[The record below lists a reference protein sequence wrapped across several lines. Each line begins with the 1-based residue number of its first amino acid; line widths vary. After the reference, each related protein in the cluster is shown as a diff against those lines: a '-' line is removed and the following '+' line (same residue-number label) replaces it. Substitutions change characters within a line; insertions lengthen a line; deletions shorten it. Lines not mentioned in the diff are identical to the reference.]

1 MTEEDLKRT
10 KEDFRDWLSH
20 PLTELFVKILDG
32 LREEYRSDALDQV
45 YNEYYKKEIN
55 DAAMV
60 LFGKAD
66 GLDTLLSMLED
77 CKTDPSAIDLA
88 FKYIE
93 PKK

>member
-1 MTEEDLKRT
+1 MTEEELKRT

-20 PLTELFVKILDG
+20 PLTELFVKILDAM
-32 LREEYRSDALDQV
+32 REDYRKNAFDQV

-66 GLDTLLSMLED
+66 GIDTLMSMLED
-77 CKTDPSAIDLA
+77 CKT
-88 FKYIE
+88 E
-93 PKK
+93 PKSIDIAFEYLEPKN